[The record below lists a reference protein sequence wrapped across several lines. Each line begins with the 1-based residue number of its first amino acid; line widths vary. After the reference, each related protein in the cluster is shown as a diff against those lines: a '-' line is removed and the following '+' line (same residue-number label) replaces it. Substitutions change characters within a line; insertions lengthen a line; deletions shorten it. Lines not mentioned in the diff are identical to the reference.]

1 MKVSSILGLLLIEI
15 DHVDRGN
22 LIQTMLEGITALT
35 ISMFEVDP
43 NKDAI
48 VMTATGKRASFGN
61 VDLASHNLAGHLSA
75 MGLRMRDSI
84 AILMKNSI
92 EMLEVA
98 WAGQRSGLYYT
109 AISTRLLEDEVA
121 YIINDCGATVIFY
134 SAELSELANK
144 ALQKVD
150 RTIVKVEALS
160 NGYQLDEG
168 AIDLDTLFQES
179 SSSVYES
186 VEGADMLYSSGTT
199 GRPKGIKWNLSGKP
213 FLAEPTKLVAL
224 ASALYGFSPETR
236 YLSPAPLY
244 HAAPLRYNLTT
255 NRMGGTTYIMDH
267 FDPEDFLVQVEKYE
281 INTTQMVPTM
291 FVRLLKLDQSIRDK
305 YDPSSIKYAI
315 HAAAPCPIPI
325 KQAMIDWWGP
335 VIYEYYAGTEG
346 NGFVAC
352 SSKEWLDHKGSVG
365 RALHG
370 EIKILNE
377 EHEEVPVGQD
387 GKVYFANGGRFTYHN
402 DDAKTSE
409 AHTKDGWST
418 IGDIGHLDEDG
429 FLYLTDRASYVIIS
443 GGVNIYPQEAENILI
458 SHPKVADA
466 AVIGVPNE
474 DFGEEVKGVVEL
486 IDPDEA
492 SPALEKE
499 LIEFCRSQ
507 LAAIKCPRSIDF
519 RPSLPRQPT
528 GKLYKRLL
536 KDEYWAN
543 YRARI

>member
-1 MKVSSILGLLLIEI
+1 MKDTSSFAFFFVENGRTGRDNLIE
-15 DHVDRGN
+15 
-22 LIQTMLEGITALT
+22 TTLEGSLTLT

-43 NKDAI
+43 KKDAI
-48 VMTATGKRASFGN
+48 VMTATGKRATFGE
-61 VDLASHNLAGHLSA
+61 VDQASHNLAGHLYE
-75 MGLRMRDSI
+75 MGLRMRGSI

-121 YIINDCGATVIFY
+121 YIIDDCGASVIFY
-134 SAELSELANK
+134 SAELAELANK
-144 ALQKVD
+144 ALTRID
-150 RTIVKVEALS
+150 RKIVKVEALAD
-160 NGYQLDEG
+160 GYSLDEG
-168 AIDLDTLFQES
+168 AIELNTLFSES
-179 SSSVYES
+179 STVVYDQ

-213 FLAEPTKLVAL
+213 FLSEATKLVAL

-267 FDPEDFLVQVEKYE
+267 FDPEDFLLQVEKYK

-291 FVRLLKLDQSIRDK
+291 FVRLLKLDKAVRAK

-352 SSKEWLDHKGSVG
+352 TSEEWLTHKGSVG
-365 RALHG
+365 RSLHG

-377 EHEEVPVGQD
+377 EHQEVPTGQD

-402 DDAKTSE
+402 DEAKTSE

-418 IGDIGHLDEDG
+418 IGDIGHLDQDG

-458 SHPKVADA
+458 SHSKVADA

-486 IDPDEA
+486 LDPKDA
-492 SPALEKE
+492 SPELERE

-507 LAAIKCPRSIDF
+507 LAPIKCPRSIDF

-543 YRARI
+543 YKARI

>member
-1 MKVSSILGLLLIEI
+1 M
-15 DHVDRGN
+15 
-22 LIQTMLEGITALT
+22 T
-35 ISMFEVDP
+35 ISMHEVDP
-43 NKDAI
+43 DKDAI
-48 VMTATGKRASFGN
+48 VMTASGKKATFGE
-61 VDLASHNLAGHLSA
+61 VDAASHNLAGHLYE

-121 YIINDCGATVIFY
+121 YIINDCGATVVFY
-134 SAELSELANK
+134 SAELADLANK
-144 ALQKVD
+144 ALAKVE
-150 RTIVKVEALS
+150 RNVVRVEALS
-160 NGYQLDEG
+160 DGYTLDEG
-168 AIDLDTLFQES
+168 AIDLQELFQKES
-179 SSSVYES
+179 FAPYEQ

-199 GRPKGIKWNLSGKP
+199 GRPKGIKWNLSGKA
-213 FLAEPTKLVAL
+213 FLAEPTKLVSL
-224 ASALYGFSPETR
+224 ASYLYGFSPETR

-267 FDPEDFLVQVEKYE
+267 FEPEDFLAQVEKYQ

-291 FVRLLKLDQSIRDK
+291 FVRLLKLDEAIRSK

-352 SSKEWLDHKGSVG
+352 SSKEWLEHKGSVG

-402 DDAKTSE
+402 DEAKTSE

-458 SHPKVADA
+458 SHPLVADA

-486 IDPDEA
+486 INSEDA
-492 SPALEKE
+492 SPELERD
-499 LIEFCRSQ
+499 LIDFCRSQ

-519 RPSLPRQPT
+519 RESLPRQPT

-543 YRARI
+543 YKARI

>member
-1 MKVSSILGLLLIEI
+1 M
-15 DHVDRGN
+15 
-22 LIQTMLEGITALT
+22 T

-43 NKDAI
+43 DKDAI
-48 VMTATGKRASFGN
+48 VMTASGKRATFGE
-61 VDLASHNLAGHLSA
+61 VDRASHNLAGHLYS
-75 MGLRMRDSI
+75 MGVRMRDSI

-121 YIINDCGATVIFY
+121 YILNDCGATVVFY
-134 SAELSELANK
+134 SAELSDLANR
-144 ALQKVD
+144 ALAKVD
-150 RTIVKVEALS
+150 HEIVRVEALAD
-160 NGYQLDEG
+160 GYVLDEG
-168 AIDLDTLFQES
+168 AIDVGTLINVAS
-179 SSSVYES
+179 SAPYDP

-213 FLAEPTKLVAL
+213 FLSEATKLVAL
-224 ASALYGFSPETR
+224 ASALYGFSPETK

-255 NRMGGTTYIMDH
+255 NRLGGTTYIMDH
-267 FDPEDFLVQVEKYE
+267 FDPEDFLVQVEKHR

-291 FVRLLKLDQSIRDK
+291 FVRLLKLEESTRTK

-352 SSKEWLDHKGSVG
+352 SSKEWLTHKGSVG

-377 EHEEVPVGQD
+377 EYEEVPVGQD

-402 DDAKTSE
+402 DEAKTSE

-418 IGDIGHLDEDG
+418 IGDIGHLDEEG

-486 IDPDEA
+486 INPNEA
-492 SPALEKE
+492 SEALERE

-507 LAAIKCPRSIDF
+507 LATIKCPRSIDF

-543 YRARI
+543 YKARI